1 MNMQMQWGCHDGSVW
16 PHNGEICNS
25 LQSEQLL
32 LWDKNRFEFCCHALG
47 AFSIML
53 CVFNLLWSYCVAC
66 VPLIDTVREAVF
78 SVPHGGS
85 EISSVHVSFISTIV
99 LLISDLLGVRMFKR
113 TVSYS
118 SCFCKR
124 VSYSD
129 SLISYSQEMLLKYL

>member
-99 LLISDLLGVRMFKR
+99 HRIYWEWGCLNALFLIQAASVKESHILTHWFLTPRK
-113 TVSYS
+113 
-118 SCFCKR
+118 CC
-124 VSYSD
+124 
-129 SLISYSQEMLLKYL
+129 